1 MTKMKHAWFPVTL
14 SLVLTHSSD
23 RFNEKH
29 SCRLIYIYIKKIAA
43 DYNGLLL
50 YNRWEKAKI
59 TMDVDVLVKD
69 SEAVGVN
76 ILTKVYCSGEASD
89 VL

>member
-1 MTKMKHAWFPVTL
+1 M
-14 SLVLTHSSD
+14 
-23 RFNEKH
+23 
-29 SCRLIYIYIKKIAA
+29 YIKKIAA

>member
-1 MTKMKHAWFPVTL
+1 M
-14 SLVLTHSSD
+14 
-23 RFNEKH
+23 
-29 SCRLIYIYIKKIAA
+29 YIKKIAA

-76 ILTKVYCSGEASD
+76 ILTKVYFSVEASD